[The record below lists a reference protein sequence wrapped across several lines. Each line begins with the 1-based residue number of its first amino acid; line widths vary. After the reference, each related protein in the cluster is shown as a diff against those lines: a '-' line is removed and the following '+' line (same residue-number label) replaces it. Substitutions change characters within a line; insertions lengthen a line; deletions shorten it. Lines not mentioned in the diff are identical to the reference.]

1 MSVSLDDVRN
11 DITYLLGNETQ
22 ISPWPASYDNFIQK
36 ALERITRYTDFDF
49 GQTTATIS
57 LTSGIGSLPTNARQ
71 SPELDV
77 RESVA
82 GLDNDNVFTPVP
94 YQDRDKYG
102 PGDYRYWLTTE
113 STGVQTINTTEP
125 TVANVTA
132 RYSLAAPTLNASIGT
147 NFPSSMVIAKGALVY
162 IREAEDKDADTA
174 PEDAKFRIELEEVI
188 AAMQRNQPI
197 EYARYVGGNTG
208 DPGERDYQFS
218 TIRTP

>member
-22 ISPWPASYDNFIQK
+22 ISPWPTSYDNFIQK
-36 ALERITRYTDFDF
+36 ALQRITRYTDFDF

-57 LTSGIGSLPTNARQ
+57 LTSGVGSLPTNARQ

-77 RESVA
+77 REVVD
-82 GLDNDNVFTPVP
+82 GFDNDNVFTPVP
-94 YQDRDKYG
+94 YQDKDQYG
-102 PGDYRYWLTTE
+102 TGDYRYWLTTD

-125 TVANVTA
+125 TVAAVTA

-188 AAMQRNQPI
+188 SAMQRNQPI
-197 EYARYVGGNTG
+197 EHARYVGGYTG
-208 DPGERDYQFS
+208 DPGERDYKFS
-218 TIRTP
+218 TLRTP